1 MIPLTK
7 LRRMRLLLALASGL
21 ILAFGF
27 APYHVPLVAWLAAAT
42 LVFVSLEARLPFALL
57 CGMLHGVAFFG
68 VSVTWTYTVMRIHGG
83 LGPVAAAGVWA
94 LMVLILS
101 LFSAAFSVAVAW
113 ISRRSVRLAC
123 VAAPFLWVTCELGR
137 HHMPALGFPWN
148 LLGYAVADNLAL
160 VQLTMVTGIYGLS
173 LLVAGYGALLAWLL
187 VEQSRRGFVAACAIT
202 MVLMAVPFTGPRFVP
217 NDEPQHTA
225 RLVQTNLPQGH
236 YPSDWMEKYATE
248 LNEIQRLSVTSP
260 PAATRLN
267 VALIVWP
274 ESPAPF
280 YLQDNRFAAR
290 VQGIATAAQSPVLV
304 GHIAWK
310 PEADGKLHPY
320 NSAALVGPAGERPYA
335 YDKIHLV
342 PFGEY
347 VPWKGVLSFAEK
359 LTQEVSDFRPGTE
372 RTVGQLPGPFG
383 SQGAPQGKGR
393 FATLICYEAIF
404 PGETREFVAGGAELL
419 VNISNDGWFGRSLGP
434 DQHLAI
440 AQVRAVEN
448 RRWLLRATNNGHTVA
463 VDPYGRI
470 VARMEPDVRG
480 AIDVPFAFRSDRTL
494 YTRFGGWLEWLC
506 VAMSVAMLVLR
517 WKSAVGLRKQ
527 GLKADR

>member
-1 MIPLTK
+1 MISLPK
-7 LRRMRLLLALASGL
+7 LRQMRLLLALASGL

-27 APYHVPLVAWLAAAT
+27 APYHVPLVGWLAAAT
-42 LVFVSLEARLPFALL
+42 LVFVSLEARLPVALL

-94 LMVLILS
+94 LMVMILS

-160 VQLTMVTGIYGLS
+160 VQLTTVTGIYGLS
-173 LLVAGYGALLAWLL
+173 FLVASYGALITWLL
-187 VEQSRRGFVAACAIT
+187 IERSRRGLKTALVVT
-202 MVLMAVPFTGPRFVP
+202 VLLMAVSVVGPRFVSY
-217 NDEPQHTA
+217 DEPQHTA

-236 YPSDWMEKYATE
+236 YPSDWMEQYAAE
-248 LNEIQRLSVTSP
+248 LDEIQRLSVTSP
-260 PAATRLN
+260 LAATRLN

-280 YLQDNRFAAR
+280 YLQDQRFAAR
-290 VQGIATAAQSPVLV
+290 VQGIATAAQSPVLI

-310 PEADGKLHPY
+310 PEEDGKLHPY
-320 NSAALVGPAGERPYA
+320 NSAALVGPAGEHPYA

-359 LTQEVSDFRPGTE
+359 LTQEVSDFWPGTE
-372 RTVGQLPGPFG
+372 RTVGQLPT
-383 SQGAPQGKGR
+383 GR

-470 VARMEPDVRG
+470 VARMETDTRG

-506 VAMSVAMLVLR
+506 VAMSAMIMVWR
-517 WKSAVGLRKQ
+517 GKMRK
-527 GLKADR
+527 